1 MHMNRIQRLWR
12 HLWLDLADTRRAVPD
27 TMAERLAQRVAA
39 SERRHSGEVRICVE
53 AALPWWPLWRSQ
65 DDGAAR
71 QLGRQRALDWFARL
85 RIWDTEQ
92 NNGVLIYLLLAEQ
105 AIEIVADR
113 GLTRVVDDAQW
124 QAVVDRLGQR
134 LREGAFE
141 DGLTQALE
149 EVSALLVDHFP
160 AGADTFNPDEL
171 PDAVVRA

>member
-1 MHMNRIQRLWR
+1 MHLHRIQRLWR

-27 TMAERLAQRVAA
+27 TMAERLARRVTA
-39 SERRHSGEVRICVE
+39 SERRHTGEVRICVE
-53 AALPWWPLWRSQ
+53 SALPPSQVWRAHCG
-65 DDGAAR
+65 DDVR
-71 QLGRQRALDWFARL
+71 RLGRERAFDWFARL

-113 GLTRVVDDAQW
+113 GLARVVDAAQW
-124 QAVVDRLGQR
+124 QAVVERLGQR

-149 EVSALLVDHFP
+149 EVSALLVAHFP
-160 AGADTFNPDEL
+160 ADADTVNPDEL